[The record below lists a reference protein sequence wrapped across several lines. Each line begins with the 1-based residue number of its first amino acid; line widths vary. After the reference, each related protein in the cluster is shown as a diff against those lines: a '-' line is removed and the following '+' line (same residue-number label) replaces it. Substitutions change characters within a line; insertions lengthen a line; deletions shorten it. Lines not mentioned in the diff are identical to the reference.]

1 MLISKGNFGLDD
13 SNQKSRLESPDDFAG
28 CSSENVQEFIE
39 VVNHRQSKEVHV
51 VCYIGL
57 DIEQGKFIRSAL
69 RKSNSTW
76 FSKDPDLQIGEE
88 HLFEKSRDPPQIS
101 HSHQ

>member
-1 MLISKGNFGLDD
+1 MILIKNRDWKALTISLGAPLRMSKNF
-13 SNQKSRLESPDDFAG
+13 F
-28 CSSENVQEFIE
+28 E